1 MLCKMYLQISLSKLN
16 VLCWEWMRVI
26 KHAASEIAWTEKSS
40 FRTYWHCKFGQVT
53 NLSAVSSFIYEVG
66 VIILQF

>member
-16 VLCWEWMRVI
+16 ELCWEWMRVI

-40 FRTYWHCKFGQVT
+40 FGTA
-53 NLSAVSSFIYEVG
+53 NLGKLLTSQQLVPSSMRLG
-66 VIILQF
+66 